1 VKLVLQLLANIAGMA
16 VVFALVLFLPAGTW
30 TWPAGWAFF
39 ALFFGFVLAL
49 SFWLLRFNPEL
60 MAERLSGVG
69 RQDQK
74 TWDKVLLAVVGT
86 SFFGW
91 LALMGVDAARF
102 HWSHLPVG
110 LQVMGAALLVTSFW
124 MFYLTFRFNPFLSP
138 AVRVQTERSQTV
150 VDTGPY
156 RYVRHPMYAAFVLFT
171 FATAMLLG
179 SWWGVA
185 ASLVLV
191 VMVAVR
197 AALEER
203 MLREELAG
211 YDAYARR
218 VRYRLIPFVW

>member
-1 VKLVLQLLANIAGMA
+1 MKLVLQLLANIAGMA

-30 TWPAGWAFF
+30 TWPAGWVFF

-110 LQVMGAALLVTSFW
+110 LQVMGAALLVASFW